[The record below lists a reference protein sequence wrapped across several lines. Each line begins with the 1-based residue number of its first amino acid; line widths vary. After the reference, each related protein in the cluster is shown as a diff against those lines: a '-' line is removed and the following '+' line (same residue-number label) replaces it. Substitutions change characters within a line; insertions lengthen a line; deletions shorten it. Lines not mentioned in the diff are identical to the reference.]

1 METAAIL
8 TKQIRHEYGKRLALE
23 GLSLEIPTGTVFGL
37 IGPNGSGKSTAFK
50 ILSTQMLPSSGD
62 LEILGLP
69 IAAVGEIRK
78 RMGVVF
84 QSPALDKK
92 LGVAE
97 NLRIQ
102 GWLYGLSGKLLEE
115 RIVAVLEHLGVRDRS
130 GDKVESLSGGLQRRV
145 EIAKALLHK
154 PRLLILDEPT
164 TGLDA
169 NIRRD
174 LLNYFRKLRDDDG
187 MTILFTTHYLEEAEA
202 CDRVALLEGGKLVA
216 YDTPRSLTAS
226 MQQEILTITAAGAAA
241 LQQEIQKES
250 GLQLQLVG
258 EELRAEGHEA
268 HKRVAW
274 IMERWGER
282 IDSLRVGRPTLE
294 DYFIK
299 KTGQRYEGR
308 EGSHV

>member
-1 METAAIL
+1 M
-8 TKQIRHEYGKRLALE
+8 
-23 GLSLEIPTGTVFGL
+23 
-37 IGPNGSGKSTAFK
+37 K
-50 ILSTQMLPSSGD
+50 ILGF
-62 LEILGLP
+62 P
-69 IAAVGEIRK
+69 ISQVAEIRK
-78 RMGVVF
+78 RIGVVF

-97 NLRIQ
+97 NLKIQ
-102 GWLYGLSGKLLEE
+102 GWLYGLSGKVLED
-115 RIVAVLEHLGVRDRS
+115 RIASVLEHLGVRDRS
-130 GDKVESLSGGLQRRV
+130 RDKVESLSGGLQRRV

-169 NIRRD
+169 HIRRD
-174 LLNYFRKLRDDDG
+174 LLSYFQKLRSAEG
-187 MTILFTTHYLEEAEA
+187 MTILFTTHYLEEAEI

-216 YDTPRSLTAS
+216 YDTPRNLTAS
-226 MQQEILTITAAGAAA
+226 MQQEILTITAAGAAG

-250 GLQLQLVG
+250 GLELQLVG

-282 IDSLRVGRPTLE
+282 IDSLRVGKPTLE
-294 DYFIK
+294 DFFIK
-299 KTGQRYEGR
+299 QTGQRYEGR
-308 EGSHV
+308 EESNV

>member
-1 METAAIL
+1 MEDL
-8 TKQIRHEYGKRLALE
+8 T
-23 GLSLEIPTGTVFGL
+23 LEISSGAVFGL

-50 ILSTQMLPSSGD
+50 VLSTQMLPTSGD
-62 LEILGLP
+62 LEILGFP
-69 IAAVGEIRK
+69 ISQVGEIRK
-78 RMGVVF
+78 RIGVVF

-102 GWLYGLSGKLLEE
+102 GWLYGLCGKELDN
-115 RIVAVLEHLGVRDRS
+115 RIVTVLEQLGVLDRS
-130 GDKVESLSGGLQRRV
+130 RDSVESLSGGLQRRV

-169 NIRRD
+169 HIRRD
-174 LLNYFRKLRDDDG
+174 LLNYFQKLRSTEG

-202 CDRVALLEGGKLVA
+202 CDRVALLERGKLVA
-216 YDTPRSLTAS
+216 YDSPRNLTAS
-226 MQQEILTITAAGAAA
+226 MEQEILTIVAVGAAE
-241 LQQEIQKES
+241 LKQEIEKES
-250 GLQLQLVG
+250 GLHVHVVG
-258 EELRAEGHEA
+258 EELRAEGREA

-274 IMERWGER
+274 IMERWGDR
-282 IDSLRVGRPTLE
+282 IDSLRVGKPTLE

-299 KTGQRYEGR
+299 QTGQRYEGR
-308 EGSHV
+308 EEAHA